1 MIQVIFKSKLTY
13 FFHHICL
20 ILNTNHITTELY
32 VIGLFFPILFCQHI
46 SMVFPRTTACAS
58 PMLKISMKRISTNK
72 KCVCPCK
79 SVCKYCH
86 FKSFPLQQTVVIG
99 S

>member
-1 MIQVIFKSKLTY
+1 MIQEIFTSKLTY

-86 FKSFPLQQTVVIG
+86 FKCFPLQQMVVIG